1 MSSGTVGL
9 CSFIP
14 TLTEIALTL
23 TPPFLAPIVASPL
36 QCCSI
41 VERRSK
47 TMLDDEIRYQ
57 ILKAIEDNPTMSQR
71 ELASLLGVSLGKAN
85 YCLKALIK
93 QGLIK
98 AENFTSNPDKR
109 VYAYLLT
116 PTGVKE
122 KAKVTVRFLQ
132 RKMNEYEQIKKEIA
146 RLKNEVEKVEIV
158 LE

>member
-1 MSSGTVGL
+1 
-9 CSFIP
+9 
-14 TLTEIALTL
+14 
-23 TPPFLAPIVASPL
+23 
-36 QCCSI
+36 
-41 VERRSK
+41 
-47 TMLDDEIRYQ
+47 MLDDEIRYQ
-57 ILKAIEDNPTMSQR
+57 ILKALEDNPTMSQR